1 VFDVRTQGSCVQRPT
16 QGSRVWRLNQ
26 GFLGSAVTANPRL
39 LSLIFK
45 KSPKLLGLALERYQL
60 KLGSDKFNIIIN
72 IKNMIIFIRNI
83 LIFIVMN
90 INNVI
95 INKFL
100 KNIEK

>member
-1 VFDVRTQGSCVQRPT
+1 
-16 QGSRVWRLNQ
+16 
-26 GFLGSAVTANPRL
+26 
-39 LSLIFK
+39 
-45 KSPKLLGLALERYQL
+45 LGLALERYQL